1 MTKIDVNFLEPSQQ
15 QLNDLLEYYQTKQY
29 DDAEKLS
36 LSITQEFPKYQFAWK
51 VLAVVLKLTGRIS
64 ESLVASQKSVELDPQ
79 DAEAHNNLGS
89 ILQELEKLKDAMN
102 CYKKAIELR
111 PNFAQAHS
119 NLGIILGLL
128 KRLDEAEASYK
139 KALSIDP
146 TLKKTLVAY
155 GNLLL
160 KLNKHLDGLKFID
173 EGQGVIVFTESS
185 FKII

>member
-1 MTKIDVNFLEPSQQ
+1 MAVLLQDVGRLDE
-15 QLNDLLEYYQTKQY
+15 
-29 DDAEKLS
+29 AEVS
-36 LSITQEFPKYQFAWK
+36 FRQ
-51 VLAVVLKLTGRIS
+51 
-64 ESLVASQKSVELDPQ
+64 
-79 DAEAHNNLGS
+79 
-89 ILQELEKLKDAMN
+89 
-102 CYKKAIELR
+102 AIELR

-119 NLGIILGLL
+119 NLGNILGLL

-146 TLKKTLVAY
+146 TRKKTLVGY